1 MKNVFVVWFAC
12 VLLAAAA
19 SLKRSHAVIQSAAA
33 FTGRSAI
40 DPKGPPVRPPPPLHL
55 VLAFASFRLAD
66 LSRICRHARARRVN
80 CYRLFCPSDGFPPCF
95 RRRVGERAG
104 VCSLG
109 ALGMLPSASRGS
121 PFSPFAAVFSPW
133 SSMEQSD
140 SEALDIS
147 AKVQLHGVL
156 WKRPFGRP
164 SAKWS
169 RRFFVIKDSFLLYY
183 AESEKRSF
191 ESSRM
196 FNIHPKGVIP
206 LGGCVVSTTEDMGM
220 PFGLVI
226 GLEDFS
232 GTVVVAA
239 ESEEEQLHWLE
250 MLQESGKVT
259 WKNSQLGEAMIE
271 SLEAQGLQLAKEKQE
286 YLDKLMEETEELSHQ
301 RAQREEL
308 ERLNQLLEEEKIK
321 YEEVVQELKA
331 EQEQVKFDLDDTA
344 QSLRGVESEKEELS
358 GLTVM
363 LQKSIEQLSQEKKR
377 TLELLEAKDGEEEEE
392 LEEEEEEEKE
402 QDVQEEKAKGQE
414 AAPPES
420 RKDLGNQDL
429 LRDLHHIEEQMKMLM
444 REKEQADDKL
454 RQNQQRAEV
463 LQQERE
469 FYSSQA
475 QTLQRSLS
483 QLTADKRQTEAELQA
498 EMESRVELEKRLK
511 QAEEAL
517 RDLEKGLDSLDSLDR
532 GSERDRRMRG
542 DVTQLRRFFEEC
554 ICAAEIEAKL
564 PAIMKNAVYL
574 HKAAARRIKSC
585 RVQRRASRRHW
596 LKHSKSFATTSLDE
610 GAGGGS
616 MEELRETARRLTAD
630 SEFRQSV
637 YKIMARK
644 DAATSFDQD

>member
-1 MKNVFVVWFAC
+1 
-12 VLLAAAA
+12 
-19 SLKRSHAVIQSAAA
+19 
-33 FTGRSAI
+33 
-40 DPKGPPVRPPPPLHL
+40 
-55 VLAFASFRLAD
+55 
-66 LSRICRHARARRVN
+66 
-80 CYRLFCPSDGFPPCF
+80 
-95 RRRVGERAG
+95 
-104 VCSLG
+104 
-109 ALGMLPSASRGS
+109 MLPSSSRSS
-121 PFSPFAAVFSPW
+121 PFSPW

-206 LGGCVVSTTEDMGM
+206 LGGCVVSATEDMGM

-226 GLEDFS
+226 SLEDFS
-232 GTVVVAA
+232 GTIVMAA

-259 WKNSQLGEAMIE
+259 WKNAQLGEAMIE

-286 YLDKLMEETEELSHQ
+286 YLDKLMEETEELTHQ

-308 ERLNQLLEEEKIK
+308 ERLNQVLEEEKMK

-331 EQEQVKFDLDDTA
+331 EQEQIKLDLDDTA
-344 QSLRGVESEKEELS
+344 QSLRGVETEKEELS

-363 LQKSIEQLSQEKKR
+363 LQKSIEQLSQEKRR
-377 TLELLEAKDGEEEEE
+377 TLELLEAKEG
-392 LEEEEEEEKE
+392 EEEEEEKAE
-402 QDVQEEKAKGQE
+402 DEDVV
-414 AAPPES
+414 ES

-429 LRDLHHIEEQMKMLM
+429 LQDLHHIEEQMKLLLK
-444 REKEQADDKL
+444 EKEQADDKL
-454 RQNQQRAEV
+454 RENQQRAEV

-475 QTLQRSLS
+475 KTLQQSLS

-498 EMESRVELEKRLK
+498 EMESRMELEKRLK

-517 RDLEKGLDSLDSLDR
+517 QDLEKGLDSLDR
-532 GSERDRRMRG
+532 TSERDQRMRG

-596 LKHSKSFATTSLDE
+596 LKHSKSFATASLD
-610 GAGGGS
+610 GGVGSS
-616 MEELRETARRLTAD
+616 MEELRETARRLTTD
-630 SEFRQSV
+630 SSFRESV
-637 YKIMARK
+637 YKIIARK
-644 DAATSFDQD
+644 DVSTSFDQD